1 MITSTTL
8 RYFDGNKMDQ
18 HQQELEHFITV
29 WPESSSTCRAR
40 FIYLK
45 AYLQEL
51 DGVTL
56 QFIPRPGVTYSLR
69 ASHRGQNDR
78 PLFTMVD
85 VIDAEPRWLSV
96 CFYGETVSDPEER
109 GDLVP
114 GGLLGEDGLCFD
126 VENGSDD
133 FFEYVIAR
141 IDEAYQ
147 SVIIV

>member
-1 MITSTTL
+1 
-8 RYFDGNKMDQ
+8 MDQ
-18 HQQELEHFITV
+18 HQQGLEDFITE
-29 WPESSSTCRAR
+29 WPESSKTCRAP
-40 FIYLK
+40 FIHLK
-45 AYLQEL
+45 EYLQEL
-51 DGVTL
+51 EGVIL

-69 ASHRGQNDR
+69 ASHRGQSDR

-96 CFYGETVSDPEER
+96 CFFGETVSDPEER

-133 FFEYVIAR
+133 AIEYLIAR

-147 SVIIV
+147 TVIAA